1 MTDSSRQ
8 TLRRIADRVPVPQP
22 AYDRLLRRRDRK
34 RRNQRIAAGTLA
46 LALVALGFGATLSVL
61 RDERSGRGG
70 TVPAVQPGDGP
81 CFFGDPCFDTDIF
94 RIRVDG
100 TELTRLGA
108 HPERDIAFSISPDG
122 GRIAFHRVDG
132 DSPQTSSADVYTMA
146 FDGSDV
152 RRLTDDPTID
162 GFPAWSPDGARIAF
176 ASERGGKQEIYVM
189 NADGTDQ
196 VRLLHIDDDLDDT
209 HPTWS
214 PDGEQIAFIRG
225 VVPPG
230 RAGGLWVMGAEGSN
244 PHILL
249 GAPLVAFPAWSPD
262 GTRIAFHR
270 EIGRET
276 RIGVLEIATGEVTDL
291 GPGWFPTWSPD
302 SSRLAFSGSEDGIFV
317 VALAQPAERLLV
329 HRTGGAPIW
338 SPDGEWIVFNDQA
351 SNAAGD

>member
-1 MTDSSRQ
+1 MTDSSQQ
-8 TLRRIADRVPVPQP
+8 TLQRIAGRVPVPQP
-22 AYDRLLRRRDRK
+22 AYDRMLRRRDRK

-46 LALVALGFGATLSVL
+46 LALVALGLGATLSVL
-61 RDERSGRGG
+61 RDEPSGRGSI
-70 TVPAVQPGDGP
+70 VPVVQPGEGP

-100 TELTRLGA
+100 SELTRLGA

-152 RRLTDDPTID
+152 RRLTDDPAID
-162 GFPAWSPDGARIAF
+162 GFPAWSPDGTRIAF

-196 VRLLHIDDDLDDT
+196 VRLLHIDDDLDET

-230 RAGGLWVMGAEGSN
+230 RAGGLWVMGADGSN
-244 PHILL
+244 PHVLL
-249 GAPLVAFPAWSPD
+249 GAPLVAFPTWSPD
-262 GTRIAFHR
+262 GTCIAFQR
-270 EIGRET
+270 EIGREA
-276 RIGVLEIATGEVTDL
+276 RIGLMEVATGEVMDL
-291 GPGWFPTWSPD
+291 GPGWLPRWSPD
-302 SSRLAFSGSEDGIFV
+302 SSRLVFSKPGGGIFV
-317 VALAQPAERLLV
+317 IELAQPTERVLV
-329 HRTGGAPIW
+329 HPTGEVPIW

-351 SNAAGD
+351 SNTADG